1 MLLKTSNLSLFFI
14 FFFVSLFVSAQ
25 EEYKDHENFESFKH
39 HQIGMLLGHT
49 HMRAGDLE
57 SSKDRLTVPS
67 VSLFYNYHFNEKW
80 SLGLHTD
87 FVAEQFIAQSL
98 DGEGEAVERERPVA
112 PAIMLGYKPG
122 KHFTFLLG
130 GGVDIDK
137 EETLGLI
144 RLDAEYGLEII
155 NEWEFIAALGYDI
168 RIDAFDSFQLG
179 VGIAKSF

>member
-1 MLLKTSNLSLFFI
+1 MKKQITILCFTLFTNLLLL
-14 FFFVSLFVSAQ
+14 AQ
-25 EEYKDHENFESFKH
+25 EEIKNEELKEFKH

-49 HMRAGDLE
+49 HMKAGFEDA
-57 SSKDRLTVPS
+57 SSDRLTVPS
-67 VSLFYNYHFNEKW
+67 VSLFYNYRFNERW

-87 FVAEQFIAQSL
+87 FVTEQFVAQSL
-98 DGEGEAVERERPVA
+98 DGEGEAVERERPIA
-112 PAIMLGYKPG
+112 PALMFGYKPS

-144 RLDAEYGLEII
+144 RLDAEYGLEIM
-155 NEWEFIAALGYDI
+155 NEWEFVATLGYDI

-179 VGIAKSF
+179 VGIAKGF